1 MNRRAILTAFAA
13 AAITIP
19 ALSAHAFTNTFTKKP
34 FDTAAFE
41 AAQAAGTPILI
52 HVFATW
58 CETCAAQR
66 AVLNK
71 IQADPAYKSFV
82 VFNVDF
88 DAEKAVMR
96 EFGAQSRSTLIVFKG
111 KSEAGRLV
119 GDTREASIRALMQ
132 KAV

>member
-1 MNRRAILTAFAA
+1 MQRRTFLVALASAA
-13 AAITIP
+13 AAFLP
-19 ALSAHAFTNTFTKKP
+19 LSANAFTNAFAKTA
-34 FDTAAFE
+34 FDKTAFTAAQT
-41 AAQAAGTPILI
+41 ADAPVLV

-71 IQADPAYKSFV
+71 LATDPTYKTFA

-96 EFGAQSRSTLIVFKG
+96 GFGAQSRSTLIVFKG
-111 KSEAGRLV
+111 KTEMGRLV
-119 GDTREASIRALMQ
+119 GDTSEASIKALLH
-132 KAV
+132 KAL